1 MTKSTSLFN
10 AAKLIALVTI
20 ISKFVGFLR
29 DIIIAKYYGAGL
41 VSDAYFYAYQIPAL
55 AIIILGGVGGPFH
68 SAIVSV
74 FAKFIPQDGQN
85 ADEKANKLYN
95 TFLTSSFIVF
105 MVLGLL
111 IFIFAEPIM
120 KIIISGGS
128 QNLISLSVLHL
139 RIMSPVF
146 VIGGI
151 IGIYYGILITFKEFL
166 LPNLSPVIMSL
177 VIISGV
183 MLATNDTNGIILA
196 SATTLGALCQFGLQF
211 PKVRQLGFRIQP
223 NFAFKNNPEFR
234 QLLEL
239 LFPAILSSTVGQ
251 IYVYADMFFASKL
264 TEGAW
269 SAIGYANR
277 IFQFPVGILVTAFL
291 VPLFPLFSSLV
302 GKGQFDDVRKYFN
315 KGIGVLNFIAFPMLV
330 CIIILAHDGVY
341 LVFQRGAFGESAT
354 NMVTL
359 ALIYLGFGIIP
370 YVFRD
375 CITRVYYAFND
386 SKTPFLIAVS
396 SIVLKVI
403 FNMLLTERF
412 GIAGITM
419 STTLVTLV
427 NATWLGLLLKKKID
441 LKYGIYFK
449 NLLKTGTAA
458 VITYFICLVIYNI
471 TPVYNTWFGIALK
484 TAIMV
489 IVCGIL
495 YIISALICR
504 VEFVSEIAGRIN
516 ETFRNK
522 IGRNK

>member
-1 MTKSTSLFN
+1 MAKSSSLFN
-10 AAKLIALVTI
+10 AAKLIAFVTI
-20 ISKFVGFLR
+20 FSKLIGFLR
-29 DIIIAKYYGAGL
+29 DVVIAKYYGAGL

-74 FAKFIPQDGQN
+74 FAKFIPQEEDK
-85 ADEKANKLYN
+85 ADEKANRLYN
-95 TFLTSSFIVF
+95 TFLTFTFIIF
-105 MVLGLL
+105 AVLGLL
-111 IFIFAEPIM
+111 IFIFAEPLM
-120 KIIISGGS
+120 NFIISGGS
-128 QNLISLSVLHL
+128 RNLIELSVLHL

-151 IGIYYGILITFKEFL
+151 IGIYYGILITFREFL
-166 LPNLSPVIMSL
+166 LPNLSPVVMSL
-177 VIISGV
+177 VIIAGAILSNNDSSGV
-183 MLATNDTNGIILA
+183 ILA
-196 SATTLGALCQFGLQF
+196 SATTLGAFCQFGLQF
-211 PKVRQLGFRIQP
+211 PKVRSLGFKIRP
-223 NFAFKNNPEFR
+223 NFNIKNNPEFK

-264 TEGAW
+264 AEGAW

-291 VPLFPLFSSLV
+291 VPLFPMFSSLV
-302 GKGQFDDVRKYFN
+302 GKGRYDDVRNYFN

-330 CIIILAHDGVY
+330 AIVLLAHDGVY
-341 LVFQRGAFGESAT
+341 LVFQRGAFGENAT
-354 NMVTL
+354 AMVTL

-386 SKTPFLIAVS
+386 SKTPFLIALS
-396 SIVLKVI
+396 SIILKFV
-403 FNMLLTERF
+403 FNMLLTEKF

-427 NATWLGLLLKKKID
+427 NATWLGLLLKKKMD
-441 LKYGIYFK
+441 MKYGIYFK
-449 NLLKTGTAA
+449 NIFKTGCAA
-458 VITYFICLVIYNI
+458 LMTYGICLLIYRLSPAY
-471 TPVYNTWFGIALK
+471 TSWLFIAVK
-484 TAIMV
+484 TFLMLIL
-489 IVCGIL
+489 CGIV
-495 YIISALICR
+495 YIISAVICR
-504 VEFVSEIAGRIN
+504 VDFVFELKGRIY
-516 ETFRNK
+516 EAFGNK

>member
-10 AAKLIALVTI
+10 AAKLIAFVTI

-29 DIIIAKYYGAGL
+29 DVIIAKYYGAGL

-74 FAKFIPQDGQN
+74 FAKFIPQDGQK

-105 MVLGLL
+105 IILGLL
-111 IFIFAEPIM
+111 IFIFAEPLM
-120 KIIISGGS
+120 NLIISGGS
-128 QNLISLSVLHL
+128 KNLVSLSVLHL
-139 RIMSPVF
+139 RIMTPVF

-151 IGIYYGILITFKEFL
+151 IGIYYGILITFREFL
-166 LPNLSPVIMSL
+166 LPNLSPVVMSL

-183 MLATNDTNGIILA
+183 MLATNDPNGIILA
-196 SATTLGALCQFGLQF
+196 SATTLGAFCQFGIQF
-211 PKVRQLGFRIQP
+211 PKVKALGFRIKP
-223 NFAFKNNPEFR
+223 NFSFKNNPEFK

-291 VPLFPLFSSLV
+291 VPLFPMFSSFV
-302 GKGQFDDVRKYFN
+302 GKGQLDDVRKYFN

-330 CIIILAHDGVY
+330 CIILLAHDGVY
-341 LVFQRGAFGESAT
+341 LVFQRGAFGEDAT

-359 ALIYLGFGIIP
+359 ALLCLGFGIIP

-386 SKTPFLIAVS
+386 SKTPFLIALS
-396 SIVLKVI
+396 SIILKFV
-403 FNMLLTERF
+403 FNMFLTEKF

-427 NATWLGLLLKKKID
+427 NATWLGLLLKKKLD
-441 LKYGIYFK
+441 MKYGIYFK
-449 NLLKTGTAA
+449 SLFKTGAAA
-458 VITYFICLVIYNI
+458 VMTYYICLFIYKI
-471 TPVYNTWFGIALK
+471 TPTYNSWTEVALK
-484 TAIMV
+484 TVLMIF
-489 IVCGIL
+489 ICGIS
-495 YIISALICR
+495 YIVAAFVCR
-504 VEFVSEIAGRIN
+504 VDFVLETTGKIYETLRNKFGRI
-516 ETFRNK
+516 K
-522 IGRNK
+522 